1 MTFVN
6 RPKPRHAVTPPRAGI
21 STPPEKELAGA
32 PVLIV
37 GLGALIAWMV
47 VRIFTQPEDHALR
60 WRVPLD
66 LEIYRMG
73 GQALL
78 RGENLYDKAYI
89 FDLPFTYPPFAGVL
103 FTSFAYLADNALI
116 ILWQIGM
123 LAALAAIIALVFRE
137 RGFKL
142 TPLTLLVCALLS
154 CASIGNE
161 AVHGTLFFG
170 QINIF
175 LMLLVALDILPA
187 RRRLPGIGIGIA
199 AGLKLTPAYMGLVLL
214 FQKRWW
220 AAVISV
226 LTFFATVIIGFAFV
240 PDARH
245 FWEHAMF
252 DSSRVGSSEN
262 TGSKSVLSVMQ
273 RTFGLEGGT
282 VWILSV
288 IVIFVFTCLAL
299 RTAMLRN
306 NRSMAFA
313 LTGISSC
320 LVSPFSWY
328 HHFVW
333 LVPLSMVLFIAVNEW
348 AADRF
353 GASFNG
359 ALAGLASLAAIV
371 CFHIPFVSYPV
382 WRAMSSR
389 GIDELSQTTPWLGT
403 IWTTLCLLF
412 IVGYAIFGFMPRG
425 SGVRSTSSGPK
436 GIGLAKGRSAPAE

>member
-1 MTFVN
+1 
-6 RPKPRHAVTPPRAGI
+6 
-21 STPPEKELAGA
+21 
-32 PVLIV
+32 
-37 GLGALIAWMV
+37 
-47 VRIFTQPEDHALR
+47 
-60 WRVPLD
+60 
-66 LEIYRMG
+66 
-73 GQALL
+73 
-78 RGENLYDKAYI
+78 
-89 FDLPFTYPPFAGVL
+89 
-103 FTSFAYLADNALI
+103 
-116 ILWQIGM
+116 
-123 LAALAAIIALVFRE
+123 
-137 RGFKL
+137 
-142 TPLTLLVCALLS
+142 
-154 CASIGNE
+154 
-161 AVHGTLFFG
+161 
-170 QINIF
+170 
-175 LMLLVALDILPA
+175 
-187 RRRLPGIGIGIA
+187 
-199 AGLKLTPAYMGLVLL
+199 
-214 FQKRWW
+214 
-220 AAVISV
+220 
-226 LTFFATVIIGFAFV
+226 
-240 PDARH
+240 
-245 FWEHAMF
+245 
-252 DSSRVGSSEN
+252 
-262 TGSKSVLSVMQ
+262 MQ

-389 GIDELSQTTPWLGT
+389 GIDELSQTTPWLGA